1 MDAVRHRSPVRI
13 LVLVLVVGAILGG
26 APATQLA
33 ALQFAGTPET
43 ENPEPC
49 IEVVNEIGARRWMG
63 EPGADANAS
72 SQQLEEIANTY
83 PHQVSGTSF
92 CSDYSGVEIF
102 ILAEGAEARAAAEA
116 AAIESRVPVYIRTA
130 EYSLTE
136 LRAEQN
142 VFETTIPN
150 TIWSDRTRGCTA
162 TGSVLSSTR
171 VAGLPRRTSC
181 SLPMTSTVRHLW
193 RFHCGPSSGQK
204 SHRPSGEVISRHT
217 KVESNSTCRPAG
229 AR

>member
-1 MDAVRHRSPVRI
+1 MRI

-136 LRAEQN
+136 LRAEQKRLRN
-142 VFETTIPN
+142 HYSEYDLVGSYPRVYGDGVGIVIDASSRTTAQDELQLADDLNGATSVEIP
-150 TIWSDRTRGCTA
+150 
-162 TGSVLSSTR
+162 
-171 VAGLPRRTSC
+171 
-181 SLPMTSTVRHLW
+181 LW
-193 RFHCGPSSGQK
+193 TEFGT
-204 SHRPSGEVISRHT
+204 EVPPVH
-217 KVESNSTCRPAG
+217 PAK
-229 AR
+229 